1 MPVSVKEG
9 VDQGM
14 GQGQGQGQGKCQGQ
28 GGSGSGSGP
37 AQEVGAVI
45 WSGPGIWVEVLLRMP
60 GNPQ

>member
-14 GQGQGQGQGKCQGQ
+14 GLGQGQGQCQGQ
-28 GGSGSGSGP
+28 GGSGSGTGP

-45 WSGPGIWVEVLLRMP
+45 RSGSGMWVEVLQRMP